1 MLIEIYQKINVSIPK
16 KQFSMPLSLKY
27 IKELAAAGIDWRGLH
42 IIDLTSLVYSLRID
56 TARQLL
62 QYERQRKLQARGI
75 KEIRQATQA
84 DFEAL

>member
-1 MLIEIYQKINVSIPK
+1 
-16 KQFSMPLSLKY
+16 MPLSLKY